1 MTTRNDFRRNPSV
14 SAGPRDPA
22 SRRSAN
28 RAQSKKTNK
37 KPGKVGRIALGA
49 FAALLLAILVTT
61 GIGMANACLLRI
73 RRAEVVLDDLP
84 QGFDGVTILYAS
96 DIDLCGLNTPERV
109 GALFNQLQSLQPD
122 ILILGGDY
130 NATSLLDVL
139 NRPEKNSDDVKE
151 ALESRS
157 SFFHYIEAFQ
167 APLGK
172 YAIASTEDLQWQN
185 LRDEMTKNRIRPLFN
200 ERVAVHAGGDTLWL
214 AGLCGKITNLND
226 VGKAFSRNECVVAIA
241 ESPDILSVLMTSEA
255 SDSGQWT
262 DLLLCGHTHGG
273 QICLFGRTALS
284 LTDTEQRLPSGWSIQ
299 NGTPMLTTQGV
310 GCEGLN
316 LRLGTEPEVWLIKL
330 IRG

>member
-1 MTTRNDFRRNPSV
+1 MSTR
-14 SAGPRDPA
+14 
-22 SRRSAN
+22 
-28 RAQSKKTNK
+28 KKTNK
-37 KPGKVGRIALGA
+37 KPGKAGRIALGA
-49 FAALLLAILVTT
+49 FAALLLAVLVTA

-73 RRAEVVLDDLP
+73 RRAEVVLHDLP

-96 DIDLCGLNTPERV
+96 DIDLCGLNTPDRS

-122 ILILGGDY
+122 MLILGGDY
-130 NATSLLDVL
+130 NATSLLNAL
-139 NRPEKNSDDVKE
+139 NRPEKTSDDVKE
-151 ALESRS
+151 ALKSRS
-157 SFFHYIEAFQ
+157 DFFHYIGSFQ

-172 YAIASTEDLQWQN
+172 YAIAATEDVQWQN
-185 LRDEMTKNRIRPLFN
+185 LREEMTENGIQPLIN
-200 ERVAVHAGGDTLWL
+200 ERVAVRAGRDTLWL
-214 AGLCGKITNLND
+214 TGLCGRISNLND
-226 VGKAFSRNECVVAIA
+226 MGKSFSKGDCVVAIA
-241 ESPDILSVLMTSEA
+241 ESPEVLPVLMISEA

-273 QICLFGRTALS
+273 QIRLFGRNALS
-284 LTDTEQRLPSGWSIQ
+284 LTDTEQRFLSGWSIQ